1 MNRAWRILVGYGLY
15 ILFGTVVFMLPF
27 SQVSGE
33 GLSFVDA
40 LFVAVSGISTTGLA
54 PLTIDK
60 FTFIGQFVLMTLVFF
75 GGIGYMTFSAFI
87 SISLRGS
94 MSTSQDNILRRT
106 FALPKEMNLR
116 QFIFNIGVYAL
127 IVQVLGAVVLYFV
140 FQDDPRVHPVWS
152 AIFHSVSTFGTA
164 GFSLYPNSFE
174 NYVGDIGLN
183 VSINIIALLGALG
196 FIVATDV
203 VSFLRGQKKT
213 LTFTTKIILALMSV
227 FIIGSTIIVFLSDAF
242 VQGNGWFEDILIITF
257 QNINA
262 ITTAGYN
269 TVPLADV
276 SAGFAFIMILL
287 MIIGGAPSGTAG
299 GLKLTTVSATY
310 AAIRAF
316 IIGDNQVRLFR
327 RSIPLVKA
335 KVALATT
342 FVYMSF
348 LFIGFT
354 ILLFAEP
361 DIGFKELLFE
371 ATSGLGTVGLTMGIT
386 GELGTIGK
394 LVITCLMYAGRVGV
408 LTVITTMVVH
418 SRRHEQLK
426 VEDVAI

>member
-1 MNRAWRILVGYGLY
+1 M
-15 ILFGTVVFMLPF
+15 
-27 SQVSGE
+27 
-33 GLSFVDA
+33 
-40 LFVAVSGISTTGLA
+40 
-54 PLTIDK
+54 
-60 FTFIGQFVLMTLVFF
+60 
-75 GGIGYMTFSAFI
+75 
-87 SISLRGS
+87 
-94 MSTSQDNILRRT
+94 
-106 FALPKEMNLR
+106 
-116 QFIFNIGVYAL
+116 
-127 IVQVLGAVVLYFV
+127 
-140 FQDDPRVHPVWS
+140 
-152 AIFHSVSTFGTA
+152 
-164 GFSLYPNSFE
+164 
-174 NYVGDIGLN
+174 
-183 VSINIIALLGALG
+183 
-196 FIVATDV
+196 
-203 VSFLRGQKKT
+203 
-213 LTFTTKIILALMSV
+213 
-227 FIIGSTIIVFLSDAF
+227 FLSDAF